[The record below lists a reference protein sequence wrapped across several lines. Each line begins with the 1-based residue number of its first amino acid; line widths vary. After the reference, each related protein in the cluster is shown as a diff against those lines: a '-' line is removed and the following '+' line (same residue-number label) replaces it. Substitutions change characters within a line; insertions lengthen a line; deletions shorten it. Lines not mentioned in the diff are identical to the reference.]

1 MAVTFSLPTVL
12 ARLADGQATIKATG
26 ETLGDVV
33 AEIAGRFPRLAPRL
47 RDEAGGP
54 YPFVTYYLN
63 DEDIRFRN
71 GFATPVSPGDEI
83 TVVAAIAGGRRRLP
97 PPPSTAQSKSWPT
110 PRAPAARVA
119 ADAIGP
125 G

>member
-12 ARLADGQATIKATG
+12 ARLADGHSTIEAAG
-26 ETLGDVV
+26 PTLGDVV

-47 RDEAGGP
+47 RDASGGP

-71 GFATPVSPGDEI
+71 GFATPVSEGDEI
-83 TVVAAIAGGRRRLP
+83 TVVAAIAGG
-97 PPPSTAQSKSWPT
+97 
-110 PRAPAARVA
+110 
-119 ADAIGP
+119 
-125 G
+125 

>member
-12 ARLADGQATIKATG
+12 ARLADGQATINATG

-33 AEIAGRFPRLAPRL
+33 AEIAGRYPRLAPRL

-63 DEDIRFRN
+63 DEDIRFRS
-71 GFATPVSPGDEI
+71 GFATPVTAGDEI
-83 TVVAAIAGGRRRLP
+83 TVVAAIAGG
-97 PPPSTAQSKSWPT
+97 
-110 PRAPAARVA
+110 
-119 ADAIGP
+119 
-125 G
+125 

>member
-1 MAVTFSLPTVL
+1 MPVTFSLPTVL

-33 AEIAGRFPRLAPRL
+33 AEIAGRYPRLAPRL

-63 DEDIRFRN
+63 DEDIRFRS
-71 GFATPVSPGDEI
+71 GFATPVSSGDEI
-83 TVVAAIAGGRRRLP
+83 TVVAAIAGG
-97 PPPSTAQSKSWPT
+97 
-110 PRAPAARVA
+110 
-119 ADAIGP
+119 
-125 G
+125 